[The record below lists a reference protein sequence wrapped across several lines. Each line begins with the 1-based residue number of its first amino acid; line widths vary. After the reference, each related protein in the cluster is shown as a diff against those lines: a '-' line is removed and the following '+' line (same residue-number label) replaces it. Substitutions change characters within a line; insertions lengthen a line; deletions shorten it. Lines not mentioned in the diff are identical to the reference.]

1 MPPRPVLGPP
11 SAAAPGGAARPGYY
25 LAAGGGGEGGTCRG
39 ALGGGEAPAAG
50 GPGRN
55 GGERAAT
62 ADGRLPRPSRRQP
75 SAAGGAA
82 ERWGPTAVPA
92 EPALPGARGVSV
104 PPGAP
109 LVLRGG
115 RARGTGWY
123 REYWDSIS
131 TGGTWVRRCR
141 PYVVRAKKSP
151 LCVLRRAAWGSVP
164 LNGYT

>member
-1 MPPRPVLGPP
+1 M
-11 SAAAPGGAARPGYY
+11 
-25 LAAGGGGEGGTCRG
+25 
-39 ALGGGEAPAAG
+39 
-50 GPGRN
+50 
-55 GGERAAT
+55 
-62 ADGRLPRPSRRQP
+62 
-75 SAAGGAA
+75 
-82 ERWGPTAVPA
+82 PA